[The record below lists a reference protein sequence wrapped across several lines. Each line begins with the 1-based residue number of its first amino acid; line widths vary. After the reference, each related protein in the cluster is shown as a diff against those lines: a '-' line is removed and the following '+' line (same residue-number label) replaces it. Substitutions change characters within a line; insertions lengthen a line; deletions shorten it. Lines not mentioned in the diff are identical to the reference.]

1 MRPGSLHTR
10 RADPPGAPGF
20 SECQGRA
27 TCRRHRSPWPSPR
40 SACHPPPAAA
50 SLRKTQPLQARL
62 LLPRRSFLA
71 SSATCRQLVG
81 IPPGCRPHRT
91 TRLCSTRDSELRGP
105 YHTARFLLS
114 TISRTVFLGRNT
126 GHPVWGPDARL
137 LPSERQEALI
147 LLIASGCQDLPRNVR
162 PSPPATSQKR
172 ARTELCVRDPNQ
184 NLCGVALTARQLPL
198 RKNRQPASATH
209 SCSRPTAATEDADRP
224 PLGSRFLSARDH
236 VLPLPS
242 QLLYRRYGAAV
253 KAALKSTGK
262 PSSRSMCSFPGTPLP
277 VPRPRGCSAP
287 SQTNPTQCERQTPAS
302 SGPGAAGNQ
311 SRSCRLAERLYQ
323 ATEA

>member
-1 MRPGSLHTR
+1 M
-10 RADPPGAPGF
+10 AP
-20 SECQGRA
+20 
-27 TCRRHRSPWPSPR
+27 
-40 SACHPPPAAA
+40 
-50 SLRKTQPLQARL
+50 
-62 LLPRRSFLA
+62 
-71 SSATCRQLVG
+71 
-81 IPPGCRPHRT
+81 T
-91 TRLCSTRDSELRGP
+91 TP
-105 YHTARFLLS
+105 RFLLS

-137 LPSERQEALI
+137 LPRERQEALI

-262 PSSRSMCSFPGTPLP
+262 LSSRSMCSFPGTPLP
-277 VPRPRGCSAP
+277 VPPTPRLQCPFPNKSHAVREADARLLRAWGRGESEQVVQAGRAALPGDGGLANP
-287 SQTNPTQCERQTPAS
+287 SIHERQ
-302 SGPGAAGNQ
+302 AA
-311 SRSCRLAERLYQ
+311 
-323 ATEA
+323 